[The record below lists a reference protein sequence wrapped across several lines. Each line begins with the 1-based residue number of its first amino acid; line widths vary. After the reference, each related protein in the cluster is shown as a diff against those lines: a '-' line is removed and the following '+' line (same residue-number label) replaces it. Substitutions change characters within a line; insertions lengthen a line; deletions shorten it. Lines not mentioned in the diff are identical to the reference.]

1 MVRRRIEPLDSS
13 PLVGRNASLG
23 IARGRDTI
31 GPLGPLAGP
40 RSVGVC
46 EYRAWKSAAQLDDST
61 YLPAAQNAVVSV
73 VAANEIGKAS
83 GTFSMLRQLGGAFG
97 VAILAAVFAGLGGF
111 RSAQAFSNG
120 FSPAMSV
127 AAALSLMGAI
137 AGLVLPGRR
146 ARTVAQTQAKAPEMR
161 ENELSGVPEQSSI
174 L

>member
-1 MVRRRIEPLDSS
+1 MN
-13 PLVGRNASLG
+13 VGL
-23 IARGRDTI
+23 IARPDLAYAGFVVPLLIAGI
-31 GPLGPLAGP
+31 GGSL
-40 RSVGVC
+40 VM
-46 EYRAWKSAAQLDDST
+46 
-61 YLPAAQNAVVSV
+61 PAAQNAVVNV

-120 FSPAMSV
+120 FAAALIA